1 MGRLLGQGLFEPAGP
16 RLANIIASHIAIL
29 GRVTMNLMSK
39 LKVAAF
45 TAATLGVF
53 GGVSQAIASTAT
65 PIQSTM
71 SQTGTILAQQ
81 FGNIAINEAN
91 FLVVSVPGSVAQ
103 PHRLYIVE
111 QIQVSPSCW
120 EILNPGG
127 EPTQVNALWNTFD
140 FSGICRLQRDSNGYA
155 IRLNGQDLS
164 GARFEVNERDGDLL
178 LQFSPST
185 ISRERITI
193 GRANG
198 ISPTGFTQLDLN
210 PGWSLTK
217 RTFEDQVVS
226 SHLVYFTND
235 MTLAQIQ
242 GDTGTTPPPTTTP
255 PVTPPAPAFADIQG
269 NRYAADITRAAQ
281 LGVIAGF
288 PEDNTFRPTATLT
301 REQAVSVMMETA
313 EIVLPTT
320 VIATLPG
327 AVTGSPFPDVATNRW
342 SALKIQQAKQLGIVA
357 GDDTGQFR
365 PTDNVSRAEL
375 MAMSYKLALIRADA
389 GAGDATSATPVPGID
404 AATGELIPNIS
415 NPVVFTDISGHW
427 GEEVIQEMA
436 AVCAIASPLNET
448 GTNFVPNANA
458 LRDYTASVAVR
469 AIDCPA
475 ARPQ

>member
-1 MGRLLGQGLFEPAGP
+1 
-16 RLANIIASHIAIL
+16 
-29 GRVTMNLMSK
+29 MNLMST

-45 TAATLGVF
+45 TAATVGVF

-65 PIQSTM
+65 PAQPMIG
-71 SQTGTILAQQ
+71 QTGTILAQQ

-111 QIQVSPSCW
+111 QLQTSPACW

-155 IRLNGQDLS
+155 IRLNGQDVA
-164 GARFEVNERDGDLL
+164 GARFEVNQRDGDLL
-178 LQFSPST
+178 LQFAPST
-185 ISRERITI
+185 ISRDRITI

-217 RTFEDQVVS
+217 RTFNGQIVS
-226 SHLVYFTND
+226 SHLLYFTND
-235 MTLAQIQ
+235 MTLAQLQ
-242 GDTGTTPPPTTTP
+242 GETGTTPPPTTTP

-269 NRYAADITRAAQ
+269 NRYAAEITRAAQ
-281 LGVIAGF
+281 LGVISGF
-288 PEDNTFRPTATLT
+288 AEDNTFRPTQTLT
-301 REQAVSVMMETA
+301 REQAVSVIMETA
-313 EIVLPTT
+313 KIGLPTSL
-320 VIATLPG
+320 IATLPS
-327 AVTGSPFPDVATNRW
+327 AVSVAPFPDVATNRW
-342 SALKIQQAKQLGIVA
+342 SAVKIQQAKQLGIVA
-357 GDDTGQFR
+357 GDDTGRFR

-375 MAMSYKLALIRADA
+375 MAMTYKLALIRADA
-389 GAGDATSATPVPGID
+389 GAGDTTSTSPVPGID
-404 AATGELIPNIS
+404 QATGNLIPNIS

-427 GEEVIQEMA
+427 GEKAIQQMA

-448 GTNFVPNANA
+448 GTNFAPNTKA
-458 LRDYTASVAVR
+458 LRDYTAAVAVR